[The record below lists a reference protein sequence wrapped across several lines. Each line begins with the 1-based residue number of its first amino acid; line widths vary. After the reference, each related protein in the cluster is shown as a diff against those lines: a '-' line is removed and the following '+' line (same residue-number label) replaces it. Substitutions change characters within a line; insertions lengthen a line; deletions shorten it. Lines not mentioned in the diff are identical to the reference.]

1 MDNYITIEEL
11 ISELPH
17 ATIVQG
23 NQFITIT
30 TRLDEYQKSAQT
42 LRKQFMFNY
51 LVNITGVDQ
60 LPALEVITHLRD
72 LSTGQM
78 VALRTATED
87 RDKPVID
94 TLSHLWP
101 SAIYMEREIYDL
113 LGIRF
118 NGNPDMNR
126 LFMEDDYQGFPLRK
140 DFIDPINPP
149 KER

>member
-60 LPALEVITHLRD
+60 MPALEVITHLRD

-78 VALRTATED
+78 IVLRTGTEN
-87 RDKPVID
+87 REEPVID
-94 TLSHLWP
+94 SLCDLWP
-101 SAIYMEREIYDL
+101 SAIYFEREIFDL

-118 NGNPDMNR
+118 NNNPDMNR
-126 LFMEDDYQGFPLRK
+126 LFMDDDYPGFPLRK
-140 DFIDPINPP
+140 DFIDPFNTPS
-149 KER
+149 ER